1 MSEVKDYGE
10 PWVIGDPLSIYSEER
25 GDVVHLVDFGFTEP
39 CDVARTVDCV
49 NALAGMNPEKLE
61 ALIEAVAKYANA
73 HEKWEAAIIT
83 NNHVWD
89 TSDGLP
95 HITQEIWDDVIP
107 LQNMRNDVVRLL
119 KELRGES

>member
-1 MSEVKDYGE
+1 MTDETTSNQSRFGE
-10 PWVIGDPLSIYSEER
+10 PWAFRQHRGGWSYIVDKDGDQHVSKR
-25 GDVVHLVDFGFTEP
+25 
-39 CDVARTVDCV
+39 RTVACV
-49 NALAGMNPEKLE
+49 NALAGLHPEKLA
-61 ALIEAVAKYANA
+61 ALIEAVEKYANA

-83 NNHVWD
+83 NNHIWN

-119 KELRGES
+119 KELRGEG